1 MTSLWIEEETNLHRL
16 CDKLNVPWKIS
27 QEGFR
32 DFIEKG
38 GDTVPVGLKSLQTAI
53 DTIPVTSADA
63 ERGFSTMNIICTD
76 IRSSLAVPRLSN
88 LIFISL
94 VGPKLQDFC
103 AKTYV
108 GKWLVSGHRPSC
120 DNQSKKC
127 KPSSD
132 DDRYKHLSAV
142 FK

>member
-1 MTSLWIEEETNLHRL
+1 VTSPWIEGETNLHRL

-32 DFIEKG
+32 DFIEKS
-38 GDTVPVGLKSLQTAI
+38 GDTVPFGLKSLQTAI
-53 DTIPVTSADA
+53 NTIPVTSADA

-76 IRSSLAVPRLSN
+76 MRSSLAVPRLSN

-94 VGPKLQDFC
+94 VGPKQQDFC

-108 GKWLVSGHRPSC
+108 DKWLVSRHRPSC
-120 DNQSKKC
+120 DNQSKKF
-127 KPSSD
+127 KPSI
-132 DDRYKHLSAV
+132 